1 MKTEGPAGPS
11 VFLYPCK
18 MLIALTGGIGSGKT
32 TVAARWVELGA
43 HEIDADI
50 LAREVVEPSTEG
62 LAAVV
67 ERFGKEILFADGSL
81 DRGALAKVAFADDQ
95 SRKDLEAI
103 LHPRIQRLAAQRV
116 KGLGGVMV
124 YTIPLLAETNSKL
137 EFDRVVTVSCDEAV
151 RIDRLVTLRG
161 MSKEEAIGRISAQAS
176 DAEREAKAD
185 TVINSNCSMDE
196 LISRAD
202 EVFATFS

>member
-1 MKTEGPAGPS
+1 
-11 VFLYPCK
+11 

-50 LAREVVEPSTEG
+50 LAREVVEPRPEG

-67 ERFGKEILFADGSL
+67 ERFGEEVLLADGSL

-103 LHPRIQRLAAQRV
+103 LHPRIQRLAAERV
-116 KGLGGVMV
+116 KGLGGVIV

-161 MSKEEAIGRISAQAS
+161 MSKEEAMGRIAAQAS

-185 TVINSNCSMDE
+185 TVIDSNCPMDE

>member
-1 MKTEGPAGPS
+1 
-11 VFLYPCK
+11 

-67 ERFGKEILFADGSL
+67 ERFGKEILLADGSL

-103 LHPRIQRLAAQRV
+103 LHPRIQRLAAERV
-116 KGLGGVMV
+116 KGLGGVIV

-137 EFDRVVTVSCDEAV
+137 EFDREVTVSCDEAV

-161 MSKEEAIGRISAQAS
+161 MSKEEAMGRITAQAT

-185 TVINSNCSMDE
+185 TVIDSNCPMDE

>member
-1 MKTEGPAGPS
+1 
-11 VFLYPCK
+11 

-67 ERFGKEILFADGSL
+67 ECFGKEILLADGSL
-81 DRGALAKVAFADDQ
+81 DRGALARVAFADGQ

-103 LHPRIQRLAAQRV
+103 LHPRIQRLAAERV
-116 KGLGGVMV
+116 KGLGGVIV

-161 MSKEEAIGRISAQAS
+161 MSKEEAMGRISAQAS

-185 TVINSNCSMDE
+185 TVIDSNCPMDE

>member
-1 MKTEGPAGPS
+1 
-11 VFLYPCK
+11 

-67 ERFGKEILFADGSL
+67 ERFGKEILLADGSL

-103 LHPRIQRLAAQRV
+103 LHPRIQRLAAERV
-116 KGLGGVMV
+116 KGLGGVIV

-161 MSKEEAIGRISAQAS
+161 MSKEEAMGRITAQAT

-185 TVINSNCSMDE
+185 TVIDSNCPMDE

>member
-1 MKTEGPAGPS
+1 
-11 VFLYPCK
+11 

-43 HEIDADI
+43 REIDADL

-62 LAAVV
+62 LAEIV

-103 LHPRIQRLAAQRV
+103 LHPRIQRLAAERV
-116 KGLGGVMV
+116 KGLGGVIV

-161 MSKEEAIGRISAQAS
+161 MSKDEAMGRITAQAS
-176 DAEREAKAD
+176 DAEREARAD
-185 TVINSNCSMDE
+185 TVIDSNCPMDE

>member
-1 MKTEGPAGPS
+1 
-11 VFLYPCK
+11 

-62 LAAVV
+62 LVAVV
-67 ERFGKEILFADGSL
+67 ERFGEEILLADGSL

-103 LHPRIQRLAAQRV
+103 LHPRIQRLAAERV
-116 KGLGGVMV
+116 KGLGGVIV

-161 MSKEEAIGRISAQAS
+161 MSKEEAMGRIAAQAS
-176 DAEREAKAD
+176 DAEREARAD
-185 TVINSNCSMDE
+185 TVIDSNCPMDE

>member
-1 MKTEGPAGPS
+1 
-11 VFLYPCK
+11 

-32 TVAARWVELGA
+32 TVAARWVKLGA

-50 LAREVVEPSTEG
+50 LAREVVEPSSEG

-67 ERFGKEILFADGSL
+67 ERFGKEILLADGSL

-103 LHPRIQRLAAQRV
+103 LHPRIQRLAAERV
-116 KGLGGVMV
+116 KGLGGVIV

-161 MSKEEAIGRISAQAS
+161 MSKEEAMGRITAQAT

-185 TVINSNCSMDE
+185 TVIDSNCPMDE

>member
-1 MKTEGPAGPS
+1 
-11 VFLYPCK
+11 

-43 HEIDADI
+43 REIDADL

-62 LAAVV
+62 LAEIV
-67 ERFGKEILFADGSL
+67 ERFGKEILLADGSL

-103 LHPRIQRLAAQRV
+103 LHPRIQRLAAERV
-116 KGLGGVMV
+116 KGLGGIIV

-161 MSKEEAIGRISAQAS
+161 MSKEEAMGRIVAQAS

-185 TVINSNCSMDE
+185 TVIDSNCPMDE